1 MQNLERRIAQL
12 ESKPRVYWSAY
23 EMPDEVLLAM
33 LSPLCGGRVPTQE
46 ELQAMAA
53 CQFEAERKLHAKP

>member
-12 ESKPRVYWSAY
+12 EGKSRVYQSAA
-23 EMPDEVLLAM
+23 EMPNEVLLAM

-46 ELQAMAA
+46 ELHAIAA
-53 CQFEAERKLHAKP
+53 GRFEAERKHDAKP

>member
-12 ESKPRVYWSAY
+12 ENQSRAYGSAY

-33 LSPLCGGRVPTQE
+33 LSPLCGGSVPSHE

-53 CQFEAERKLHAKP
+53 GQFEAERKLYAKP